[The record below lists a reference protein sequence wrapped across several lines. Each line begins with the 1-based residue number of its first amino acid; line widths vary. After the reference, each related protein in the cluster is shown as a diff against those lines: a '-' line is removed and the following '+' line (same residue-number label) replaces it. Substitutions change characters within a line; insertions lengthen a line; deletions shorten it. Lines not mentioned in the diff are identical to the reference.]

1 MLSGTPMF
9 ARPIELCTQ
18 LFSLRPD
25 IFPSEMEFQ
34 NRYCD
39 PKLIQ
44 FGKRHIKEY
53 KGSTNQDELKWFLD
67 RYFMIR
73 RLKKEVLSELP
84 DKIRSKFILSD
95 LNQTALN
102 EVQRI
107 KQELSEL
114 ERLEVNPEDMSKL
127 DNSMRLTIM
136 E

>member
-1 MLSGTPMF
+1 MIGTEKTYKLLSQKKFNMLICDESHALKSLESNRSVYVKNMAAKVKRCLMLSGTPMF

-67 RYFMIR
+67 
-73 RLKKEVLSELP
+73 K
-84 DKIRSKFILSD
+84 
-95 LNQTALN
+95 
-102 EVQRI
+102 
-107 KQELSEL
+107 
-114 ERLEVNPEDMSKL
+114 
-127 DNSMRLTIM
+127 
-136 E
+136 